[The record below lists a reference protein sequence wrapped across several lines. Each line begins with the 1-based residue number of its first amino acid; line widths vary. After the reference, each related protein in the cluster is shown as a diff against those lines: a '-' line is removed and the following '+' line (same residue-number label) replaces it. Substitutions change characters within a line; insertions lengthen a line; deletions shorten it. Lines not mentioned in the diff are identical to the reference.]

1 MGHIQIFALHFEGA
15 KIYWHGQCF
24 FTGSDFSRGVFYDV
38 LLRRLTTWRAEE
50 LPTLASPCKGR
61 GEWGEHDG
69 TDNEPLFRED
79 SSVGNYLTRAL
90 LESKDA
96 TITVET
102 QMLDTILG
110 ALKWGGVGFVVTL
123 FLMVM
128 FEASRIHDDIP
139 VPEFKR
145 RHTRRT
151 TIVLSIFAGILS
163 GLVWL
168 LVQRLD

>member
-1 MGHIQIFALHFEGA
+1 MGSMKGA
-15 KIYWHGQCF
+15 DNE
-24 FTGSDFSRGVFYDV
+24 TLFSPGNS
-38 LLRRLTTWRAEE
+38 
-50 LPTLASPCKGR
+50 LAS
-61 GEWGEHDG
+61 
-69 TDNEPLFRED
+69 
-79 SSVGNYLTRAL
+79 AL

-96 TITVET
+96 TITVEI

-110 ALKWGGVGFVVTL
+110 ALKWGVVGFVVTL

>member
-1 MGHIQIFALHFEGA
+1 MGKPQGTRTL
-15 KIYWHGQCF
+15 
-24 FTGSDFSRGVFYDV
+24 FSG
-38 LLRRLTTWRAEE
+38 
-50 LPTLASPCKGR
+50 
-61 GEWGEHDG
+61 
-69 TDNEPLFRED
+69 D
-79 SSVGNYLTRAL
+79 SSVGNYLIRAL
-90 LESKDA
+90 LESKEA

-102 QMLDTILG
+102 QMLDNILG
-110 ALKWGGVGFVVTL
+110 ALKWGVVGFVVTL

-151 TIVLSIFAGILS
+151 TIILSIFAGILS

>member
-1 MGHIQIFALHFEGA
+1 VARRGADNHTLLARSLHSTA
-15 KIYWHGQCF
+15 
-24 FTGSDFSRGVFYDV
+24 V
-38 LLRRLTTWRAEE
+38 LA
-50 LPTLASPCKGR
+50 
-61 GEWGEHDG
+61 
-69 TDNEPLFRED
+69 
-79 SSVGNYLTRAL
+79 RAL

-102 QMLDTILG
+102 LMLDTILG
-110 ALKWGGVGFVVTL
+110 ALKWGVVGFVVTL

-151 TIVLSIFAGILS
+151 TIALSIFAGILS

>member
-1 MGHIQIFALHFEGA
+1 MGSA
-15 KIYWHGQCF
+15 
-24 FTGSDFSRGVFYDV
+24 T
-38 LLRRLTTWRAEE
+38 
-50 LPTLASPCKGR
+50 
-61 GEWGEHDG
+61 G
-69 TDNEPLFRED
+69 TDNETLFSWQLSR
-79 SSVGNYLTRAL
+79 SAL

-96 TITVET
+96 TITVEI

-110 ALKWGGVGFVVTL
+110 ALKWGVVGFVVTL

>member
-1 MGHIQIFALHFEGA
+1 MLFYLARDLPSTASLAL
-15 KIYWHGQCF
+15 
-24 FTGSDFSRGVFYDV
+24 
-38 LLRRLTTWRAEE
+38 
-50 LPTLASPCKGR
+50 
-61 GEWGEHDG
+61 
-69 TDNEPLFRED
+69 
-79 SSVGNYLTRAL
+79 AL
-90 LESKDA
+90 LESKG
-96 TITVET
+96 TMITVET

-110 ALKWGGVGFVVTL
+110 ALKWGVVGFVVTL

-151 TIVLSIFAGILS
+151 TIVLSTFAGILS

>member
-1 MGHIQIFALHFEGA
+1 MGSATGA
-15 KIYWHGQCF
+15 NNE
-24 FTGSDFSRGVFYDV
+24 TSFS
-38 LLRRLTTWRAEE
+38 
-50 LPTLASPCKGR
+50 PP
-61 GEWGEHDG
+61 
-69 TDNEPLFRED
+69 
-79 SSVGNYLTRAL
+79 SVSHAAL
-90 LESKDA
+90 LESKGA
-96 TITVET
+96 PITVET

-110 ALKWGGVGFVVTL
+110 ALKWGVVGFVVTL

-168 LVQRLD
+168 LVQRLG

>member
-1 MGHIQIFALHFEGA
+1 MGAREAQIAIRFY
-15 KIYWHGQCF
+15 KISPF
-24 FTGSDFSRGVFYDV
+24 DTS
-38 LLRRLTTWRAEE
+38 
-50 LPTLASPCKGR
+50 LA
-61 GEWGEHDG
+61 
-69 TDNEPLFRED
+69 
-79 SSVGNYLTRAL
+79 RAL

-102 QMLDTILG
+102 LMLDTVLG
-110 ALKWGGVGFVVTL
+110 ALKWGVVGFVVTL
-123 FLMVM
+123 FLMVL

>member
-1 MGHIQIFALHFEGA
+1 MPAGTNC
-15 KIYWHGQCF
+15 WHGQCSL
-24 FTGSDFSRGVFYDV
+24 TGSDFPRGVFYYV
-38 LLRRLTTWRAEE
+38 LLRRLTTWRVEE

-61 GEWGEHDG
+61 GERVASEAGPDKRYASYTSSRSAAG
-69 TDNEPLFRED
+69 LARPLL
-79 SSVGNYLTRAL
+79 NP
-90 LESKDA
+90 KDA
-96 TITVET
+96 VVTVET
-102 QMLDTILG
+102 LMVDTILG
-110 ALKWGGVGFVVTL
+110 ALKWGVVGFVVTL
-123 FLMVM
+123 FLMVL

>member
-1 MGHIQIFALHFEGA
+1 MGSA
-15 KIYWHGQCF
+15 
-24 FTGSDFSRGVFYDV
+24 TGRDNETLFS
-38 LLRRLTTWRAEE
+38 
-50 LPTLASPCKGR
+50 LASLSQA
-61 GEWGEHDG
+61 
-69 TDNEPLFRED
+69 LFLNPKTPR
-79 SSVGNYLTRAL
+79 
-90 LESKDA
+90 
-96 TITVET
+96 ITVEM

-110 ALKWGGVGFVVTL
+110 ALKWGVVGFVVTL

>member
-1 MGHIQIFALHFEGA
+1 MGSA
-15 KIYWHGQCF
+15 
-24 FTGSDFSRGVFYDV
+24 T
-38 LLRRLTTWRAEE
+38 
-50 LPTLASPCKGR
+50 
-61 GEWGEHDG
+61 G
-69 TDNEPLFRED
+69 TDNETLF
-79 SSVGNYLTRAL
+79 SPATLSPRAL

-96 TITVET
+96 TITIEI

-110 ALKWGGVGFVVTL
+110 ALKWGVVGFVVTL

>member
-1 MGHIQIFALHFEGA
+1 EVAAGGTRSATLSVQRERRTGWDRTTARIAMRFLHELAF
-15 KIYWHGQCF
+15 
-24 FTGSDFSRGVFYDV
+24 GSRSRT
-38 LLRRLTTWRAEE
+38 R
-50 LPTLASPCKGR
+50 S
-61 GEWGEHDG
+61 
-69 TDNEPLFRED
+69 RE
-79 SSVGNYLTRAL
+79 A
-90 LESKDA
+90 KDA
-96 TITVET
+96 AVKVET
-102 QMLDTILG
+102 LMVDTILG
-110 ALKWGGVGFVVTL
+110 ALKWGVVGFVVTL
-123 FLMVM
+123 FLMVL